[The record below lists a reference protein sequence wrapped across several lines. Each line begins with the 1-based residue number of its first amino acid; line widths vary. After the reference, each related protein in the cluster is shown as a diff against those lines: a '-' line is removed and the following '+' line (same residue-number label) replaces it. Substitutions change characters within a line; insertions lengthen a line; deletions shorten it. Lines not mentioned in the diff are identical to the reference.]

1 MSKVHIVTDSGAHF
15 VNAHFVQQNPVTV
28 VPNRI
33 TIGDAVYREGEDLS
47 AEEALQLIA
56 RHRPAPTVT
65 PPTVGDYMQAYERL
79 APTHDTIISI
89 HASREIFESWHNARS
104 AAHNMMGYCDIIV
117 LDSQTLC
124 AAQGLLVQ
132 VAVRAIQD
140 GQPPDEVVRI
150 VRGAVDRLYAIYY
163 VETLDFLLHS
173 RIMSA
178 SHTVLGTMLGI
189 RPFVSLEEGHLVAI
203 EKVRTRG
210 QAVERLV
217 EFAVEFTDIEQAVI
231 LQSRLAVTDQTRSLQ
246 ERLGAEFPQQQFPYT
261 VYAPSLAA
269 LIGTDATGIVIL
281 ESEISTMEFFE
292 DDF

>member
-1 MSKVHIVTDSGAHF
+1 MPKIHIVTDSCAHF

-28 VPNRI
+28 VPNCL
-33 TIGDAVYREGEDLS
+33 TIGDVVYRESQDLS
-47 AEEALQLIA
+47 AEEALQHIA
-56 RHRPAPTVT
+56 RRKTPPTVT
-65 PPTVGDYMQAYERL
+65 PPTVQDYMQVYERL
-79 APTHDTIISI
+79 AHTHDAIISI
-89 HASREIFESWHNARS
+89 HASREIFDSWQNARN
-104 AAHNMMGYCDIIV
+104 AAQSMMGYCEIVV

-124 AAQGLLVQ
+124 VAQGLLVQ

-150 VRGAVDRLYAIYY
+150 VRGAVDRLYAVYY
-163 VETLDFLLHS
+163 VETLDFLLRS
-173 RIMSA
+173 KIMSA
-178 SHTVLGTMLGI
+178 SHTLLGTMLGI
-189 RPFVSLEEGHLVAI
+189 KPFVSLEEGRLAAI

-217 EFAVEFTDIEQAVI
+217 EFAVEFTDIEQAVL

-246 ERLGAEFPQQQFPYT
+246 ERLSSEFPQLQFPYT